1 MYKYNIIFFF
11 FKTNIDHIF
20 FSFYKLIFTILKN
33 MMEANNLLQQKIDF
47 FQKSADT
54 KEKISK
60 RFLKNIYMILIFFFL
75 FK

>member
-1 MYKYNIIFFF
+1 
-11 FKTNIDHIF
+11 
-20 FSFYKLIFTILKN
+20 